1 MVKNTTNGNSKNNDP
16 FQNEKIEFPVTF
28 ELKAVM
34 VKSGDGAANKKK
46 LEKVFSDQD
55 VDYKYVAEK
64 ASSKGS
70 YISYT
75 YSVSMASKEQLDKT
89 YGALKNVEGLKFA
102 V

>member
-1 MVKNTTNGNSKNNDP
+1 MKNNTNGNSKNNSP
-16 FQNEKIEFPVTF
+16 FQNEEIEFPVTF

-34 VKSGDGAANKKK
+34 VESGDDTANKIK
-46 LEKVFSDQD
+46 LEQVYKEQNVE
-55 VDYKYVAEK
+55 YKYVSEK
-64 ASSKGS
+64 MSSKGS

-75 YSVSMASKEQLDKT
+75 YSVTLISKEQLEKT

>member
-1 MVKNTTNGNSKNNDP
+1 MEKNTTNGNSKNNDP

-34 VKSGDGAANKKK
+34 VESGDGAANKKK

-55 VDYKYVAEK
+55 VDYKYIAEK
-64 ASSKGS
+64 VSSKGS

-75 YSVSMASKEQLDKT
+75 YSVSMASKDQLDKT

>member
-1 MVKNTTNGNSKNNDP
+1 MIKNTTNGHGKNKDP
-16 FQNEKIEFPVTF
+16 FQNEKIEFPVNF

-34 VKSGDGAANKKK
+34 VESGDGAGNKVK
-46 LEKVFSDQD
+46 LERIFKEQN
-55 VDYKYVAEK
+55 VDHKYVSEK
-64 ASSKGS
+64 VSSKGS

-75 YSVSMASKEQLDKT
+75 YSVTLTSKEQLDET